1 MSGPVENRTVQDG
14 LRNLKRTCE
23 DVIDTLRSQR
33 ELLRQ
38 RGMGLPPGTLSG
50 LKEVLDDLDRV
61 SILLA
66 SDATELE
73 QLRAL
78 AETTALVNSSL
89 DVNQVLREVMDT
101 VIALTGAERGY
112 IVLRDEL
119 TGEMAFRIARNL
131 DRETIDEGSFIVSR
145 TIVGEVAQTG
155 QPVLTTRASPP
166 SAAA

>member
-1 MSGPVENRTVQDG
+1 
-14 LRNLKRTCE
+14 
-23 DVIDTLRSQR
+23 
-33 ELLRQ
+33 
-38 RGMGLPPGTLSG
+38 MGLPPGTLSG
-50 LKEVLDDLDRV
+50 LKDVLEDLDRV

-89 DVNQVLREVMDT
+89 DVNQVLNEVIDT

-112 IVLRDEL
+112 IVLRDEH
-119 TGEMAFRIARNL
+119 TGEMEFRIARNL

-155 QPVLTTRASPP
+155 QPV
-166 SAAA
+166 

>member
-1 MSGPVENRTVQDG
+1 MSGPGENQTVLEE
-14 LRNLKRTCE
+14 LRYLKLTCE
-23 DVIDTLRSQR
+23 DVIDALRAQR

-50 LKEVLDDLDRV
+50 LKNVM
-61 SILLA
+61 
-66 SDATELE
+66 ELE
-73 QLRAL
+73 HLRAL
-78 AETTALVNSSL
+78 AATTALVNSSL

-131 DRETIDEGSFIVSR
+131 DRETIDEAG
-145 TIVGEVAQTG
+145 G
-155 QPVLTTRASPP
+155 
-166 SAAA
+166 

>member
-50 LKEVLDDLDRV
+50 LKDVLDDLDRV

-101 VIALTGAERGY
+101 VIALTGAERAILCCG
-112 IVLRDEL
+112 
-119 TGEMAFRIARNL
+119 TN
-131 DRETIDEGSFIVSR
+131 
-145 TIVGEVAQTG
+145 
-155 QPVLTTRASPP
+155 
-166 SAAA
+166 